1 MRNSLPPNTILPCS
15 ECLGFYSSKQLARHR
30 KECSKIIKKGNAQS
44 DVQTKSIAGIRLDEQ
59 LKNKVLPRMRADKVS
74 LVAKK
79 DILICAFGSLYMK
92 LHRKKHFINVTSRKM
107 RELAKILIEIK
118 KLKPTINDM
127 YGALKPQYFDLFV
140 IATKQV
146 AGYDENKES
155 FEAPTFAMNICT
167 SIKQFCDIAL
177 NFALKKKHHYVSIQ
191 TAEAEADLK
200 TMIHLFNSNWRFEI
214 SNQAGNDLNLGRW
227 NKITVVPL
235 ASDLKK
241 LRAYLIGMANK
252 AVEKLPDSEHDKISF
267 SISLETIFCRV
278 ILLNRKRP
286 GELQ

>member
-1 MRNSLPPNTILPCS
+1 MRNSLSPNTILPCS

-30 KECSKIIKKGNAQS
+30 KTCSKIIKKGNAQS
-44 DVQTKSIAGIRLDEQ
+44 DVQTKLIAGIRLDEQ
-59 LKNKVLPRMRADKVS
+59 LKNKVFPRMRADKVL

-79 DILICAFGSLYMK
+79 DILICAFGSRYMK
-92 LHRKKHFINVTSRKM
+92 LHREKHFINVTSRKM

-118 KLKPTINDM
+118 KLEPTLDNM
-127 YGALKPQYFDLFV
+127 YEALKPQYFGLFV

-167 SIKQFCDIAL
+167 SIKQCCDITL

-191 TAEAEADLK
+191 TAEAEADLE

-214 SNQAGNDLNLGRW
+214 PNQAGNDLNLGR
-227 NKITVVPL
+227 
-235 ASDLKK
+235 
-241 LRAYLIGMANK
+241 
-252 AVEKLPDSEHDKISF
+252 
-267 SISLETIFCRV
+267 
-278 ILLNRKRP
+278 
-286 GELQ
+286 